1 MVQTKVNNNKIEIIQ
16 SQTKHKTLLP
26 NYANKPSKEIKK
38 SIKYSQ
44 KRKGT
49 EMYIFKN
56 RIMSHQFV
64 IKSLCRQDE
73 ISRSRMFESVLQSSF
88 LRLVLE
94 VMKFGKAKEMII
106 IPNIMPEFKFSKITQ
121 SYT

>member
-1 MVQTKVNNNKIEIIQ
+1 MVQTKVKNNKIEIIQ